1 MNDIRIDA
9 EKQQTAREY
18 AGIRRRLML
27 LGLVFGSV
35 YLLAWIGLGWDKAL
49 RNWLE
54 AQVSA
59 QWLVVALFA
68 IAFAGLHILLTL
80 PMDYYSGFVLPHRYE
95 MSNQSIGEWLGDQ
108 LKGMAL
114 SAVLGLLL
122 LEIVYWVLGRYPA
135 YWWLIVG
142 IIMLLFTV
150 ILAQLAPV
158 FLMPLFYKFVPLD
171 AEYDELVTRLTKL
184 FEQAGT
190 TVEGVYKF
198 DMSSK
203 TNAANAALTGLGKTR
218 RIILGDTLLEKFSAD
233 EIETVLAHELGHHV
247 NKDIP
252 ILIASQSLLTLGGL
266 FLASLGLRWGVV
278 TIGYNGISDI
288 ATLPLFTFVMSLYG
302 LLTMPLGNILSRSRE
317 RMADKFALD
326 STNNTEAFA
335 SAMKRLA
342 NQNLADVDPPKW
354 VETLLH
360 SHPSLKSRIAFA
372 EGYRSRQ
379 TR

>member
-1 MNDIRIDA
+1 MSDIRIDA
-9 EKQQTAREY
+9 EKQRTAREY
-18 AGIRRRLML
+18 AGIRRKLML
-27 LGLVFGSV
+27 VSLIFGAV
-35 YLLAWIGLGWDKAL
+35 YLFAWIGFGWDKAL
-49 RNWLE
+49 RAWLE
-54 AQVSA
+54 TRVPGQGLIIAIFA
-59 QWLVVALFA
+59 LVFG
-68 IAFAGLHILLTL
+68 GLHVLLTM
-80 PMDYYSGFVLPHRYE
+80 PMDYYSGFVLPHRYG
-95 MSNQSIGEWLGDQ
+95 MSNQSVGEWIGDQ
-108 LKGMAL
+108 VKGMAL

-122 LEIVYWVLGRYPA
+122 LEIVYWVLGRFPTL
-135 YWWLIVG
+135 WWLIVG

-158 FLMPLFYKFVPLD
+158 LLMPLFYKFVPLD
-171 AEYDELVTRLTKL
+171 SEYDDLVDRLTKL
-184 FEQAGT
+184 FQQAGT
-190 TVEGVYKF
+190 RVEGVYKF

-203 TNAANAALTGLGKTR
+203 TNAANAALTGLGNTR
-218 RIILGDTLLEKFSAD
+218 RIILGDTLLEQFSAD

-252 ILIASQSLLTLGGL
+252 ILIISQSLLTLGGL
-266 FLASLGLRWGVV
+266 FLASLGLRWGVT
-278 TIGYNGISDI
+278 TIGYAGISDI
-288 ATLPLFTFVMSLYG
+288 ATLPLFTLVMSIYG

-317 RMADKFALD
+317 RLADKFALD
-326 STNNTEAFA
+326 STHNADAFA